1 MSLVA
6 HGIVAAIP
14 MKAALKGLA
23 HELAEYHNKDTGLC
37 CPSVEKLAKNLCCT
51 VRNIQL
57 GLKQLEEAGIVTRE
71 ERFVE
76 GRQTTS
82 NYLFNAKNSSPRP
95 DTHFTPEGEAT
106 FTPEGEATFTQNQKK
121 EPEGRT
127 ERRAKAFV
135 PPTLSEVR
143 AYVREKRLP
152 IDPATF
158 HAYFEAGDWHDG
170 NGKPVR
176 NWKQKAIT
184 WGSKNGTRVADDGR
198 RHDRG
203 ML

>member
-37 CPSVEKLAKNLCCT
+37 CPSLDRLAHNLCCD
-51 VRNIQL
+51 VRSVQRY
-57 GLKQLEEAGIVTRE
+57 LKELEAAGVVTRE

-82 NYLFNAKNSSPRP
+82 NYVFMAQNLSPRP
-95 DTHFTPEGEAT
+95 GAAVTPEGDAAVA
-106 FTPEGEATFTQNQKK
+106 PEGDRAVTQNQKK
-121 EPEGRT
+121 EPEVRT

-184 WGSKNGTRVADDGR
+184 WGSKSGPRAADDDR
-198 RHDRG
+198 RHDGG